1 MAVDDAVTEEVD
13 EERWRGFV
21 TLVEAR
27 LREALVALYG
37 PNRGRE
43 ATVEALNWSFT
54 HRAEVAAADGAAVRK
69 LFLRAQERAATLVA
83 PPAFDRRAEELAAID
98 PRLADVLSLLPMRD
112 RVAVLLVDGAGWTPG
127 AVGELLGCDKTRVTR
142 RLERSRARL
151 AAALAAPSRPGSD
164 AAAEPHD
171 GRLGAELTKLFDR
184 EAVPVSAEEAMVPGI
199 SRAVWSEPPQL
210 SGRGPGPR
218 SWRLVTLSAI
228 ALLLLVGGIVL
239 GLRATRSSTATAFT
253 TPGSEP
259 RPGQLYHSV
268 IVVPNPPQE
277 ANRPP
282 RLRAVYE
289 IDAGSLRTMHTP
301 DIAGVA
307 AESVP
312 VTSGPWL
319 AEVLYPPRDSFS
331 NLGRAIVFRSGSAV
345 TRSLGPASQ
354 VYPGLREGLFWL
366 VLRNDTMSG
375 RPSQNCSIREETVTG
390 RTVLRN
396 TAMPCLWQVLAAVRG
411 GLLVL
416 SGKGITELWN
426 PSTGLSN
433 PLPGFGAA
441 SVQAAR
447 GTIVSRTWARFCS
460 VTCRVTRA
468 DPVTGVVTS
477 EKIVPPAGLSL
488 TSAVALSPN
497 GRFLAIAALPID
509 EATTMNNEPFVGGGG
524 NDRVVQGQL
533 VIVRI
538 GSGAVAMS
546 RPVTF
551 LEPPVIAWA
560 ADGSYVFVTRSATAV
575 AAVPVWSVSAPVV
588 TIRFPPGATSPPD
601 PGERF
606 LVVGR

>member
-1 MAVDDAVTEEVD
+1 MASDDAVMEEVD

-21 TLVEAR
+21 ALVEAR
-27 LREALVALYG
+27 LRQALVALYG
-37 PNRGRE
+37 PTRGRE
-43 ATVEALNWSFT
+43 ATIEALNWSFA
-54 HRAEVAAADGAAVRK
+54 HRSEVVRADGEAVRK
-69 LFLRAQERAATLVA
+69 LFLRAQARAAALVA
-83 PPAFDRRAEELAAID
+83 PPAFDRHGREPAAIE
-98 PRLADVLSLLPMRD
+98 PHLADALSLLPMRD
-112 RVAVLLVDGAGWTPG
+112 RVAVLLVDGAGWT
-127 AVGELLGCDKTRVTR
+127 ACEVAELLGCDEARVTR
-142 RLERSRARL
+142 RLERSRGRL
-151 AAALAAPSRPGSD
+151 AAALAATSRPDSAPATG
-164 AAAEPHD
+164 PHHSE
-171 GRLGAELTKLFDR
+171 LGVELAKLFDR
-184 EAVPVSAEEAMVPGI
+184 EAVPVSAEEAMVPAI

-210 SGRGPGPR
+210 SGRRRGKR
-218 SWRLVTLSAI
+218 SWRLVTISAL
-228 ALLLLVGGIVL
+228 ALLLLVGGLLL

-259 RPGQLYHSV
+259 GPGQLYHSV

-282 RLRAVYE
+282 HLRAVYE

-301 DIAGVA
+301 DISGVA
-307 AESVP
+307 AESAP

-319 AEVLYPPRDSFS
+319 AEVLYPPSDTFS
-331 NLGRAIVFRSGSAV
+331 TLGRAIVFRSGSAV

-354 VYPGLREGLFWL
+354 IYPGLREGLFWL
-366 VLRNDTMSG
+366 VVRQNTISG
-375 RPSQNCSIREETVTG
+375 ASSENCSIREETVTG

-396 TAMPCLWQVLAAVRG
+396 TTMPCLWQVLAAVRG

-468 DPVTGVVTS
+468 NPVTGAVTS

-509 EATTMNNEPFVGGGG
+509 EATTMDNEPFVGGGG
-524 NDRVVQGQL
+524 NTRVVSGQL
-533 VIVRI
+533 VVVRI

-546 RPVTF
+546 RPITF
-551 LEPPVIAWA
+551 LEPPVLAWA

-588 TIRFPPGATSPPD
+588 TIRFPPGVTSPPD

>member
-1 MAVDDAVTEEVD
+1 MASDDAVMEEVD

-21 TLVEAR
+21 ALVEAR
-27 LREALVALYG
+27 LRQALVALYG
-37 PNRGRE
+37 PSRGRE
-43 ATVEALNWSFT
+43 ATVEALNWSFA
-54 HRAEVAAADGAAVRK
+54 HRSEVAAADGETVRK
-69 LFLRAQERAATLVA
+69 LFLRAQARAATLVA
-83 PPAFDRRAEELAAID
+83 PPGFDRPARDIAALD

-112 RVAVLLVDGAGWTPG
+112 RVAVLLVDGAGWTAG
-127 AVGELLGCDKTRVTR
+127 AVGELLGCDEARVTR
-142 RLERSRARL
+142 RLDRSRARL
-151 AAALAAPSRPGSD
+151 VAALATPGKPGTG
-164 AAAEPHD
+164 PHC
-171 GRLGAELTKLFDR
+171 GRLRVELAKLFDR
-184 EAVPVSAEEAMVPGI
+184 EAVPVSAEEAMVPAI
-199 SRAVWSEPPQL
+199 SRAVWAEPPQL
-210 SGRGPGPR
+210 SGPGPGQR
-218 SWRLVTLSAI
+218 SWRLVTISAV
-228 ALLLLVGGIVL
+228 ALVLLVGGLVL

-259 RPGQLYHSV
+259 GPGQLYHSV

-301 DIAGVA
+301 DIPGVA

-319 AEVLYPPRDSFS
+319 AEVLYPPSGSFS

-354 VYPGLREGLFWL
+354 IYPGLREGLFWL

-375 RPSQNCSIREETVTG
+375 RPSPNCSIREETVAG

-509 EATTMNNEPFVGGGG
+509 EATTMDNEPFVGGGG
-524 NDRVVQGQL
+524 NTRVVRGQL
-533 VIVRI
+533 VVVRI

-551 LEPPVIAWA
+551 LEPPVVAWA

-588 TIRFPPGATSPPD
+588 TIRFPPGVTSPPD